1 MSPKEGKL
9 LSSRIPCEFFLIRYV
24 PDVVKGEF
32 TNIGVVLREA
42 RPETLK
48 YPDAARK
55 AVTQVRFTRD
65 WRRVR
70 CIDPG
75 ADTELLESIEDEIAS
90 RLISEATGPLPP
102 RPLLQL
108 LSDTLSNSVQ
118 ITEPR
123 ATLAESFA
131 LELEQLLRLYVEP
144 IRVRVTRERTGRA
157 AIHAEMRKEFE
168 RAGVWAA
175 MFKRYPVSEYTRKG
189 DPMRLDCGYRPEPKT
204 KPKTEPKTEPK
215 LEPKTEPKLGGGT
228 VHIFHAIS
236 LAGDAE
242 AARGLAFTA
251 PLLRQG
257 LERKLGAGL
266 DLAAV
271 VEPIRS
277 VSPEKGEADDFTGE
291 AADLYR
297 FGVATMEGV
306 GIRVLTTSDLPGA
319 AATARTELRL

>member
-1 MSPKEGKL
+1 

-32 TNIGVVLREA
+32 INIGVVLREA
-42 RPETLK
+42 RPESLK
-48 YPDAARK
+48 DPEAARQ
-55 AVTQVRFTRD
+55 AVTRSSVTEVRFTRD

-75 ADTELLESIEDEIAS
+75 ADTELLESLEDEIAS

-102 RPLLQL
+102 KPLLEL
-108 LSDTLSNSVQ
+108 LSDTLSNSIQ

-131 LELEQLLRLYVEP
+131 LELEQLLQLYVEP
-144 IRVRVTRERTGRA
+144 IRVKVSRERTGRG

-168 RAGVWAA
+168 RAGVWGA
-175 MFKRYPVSEYTRKG
+175 MFKRYPVAEYTRRG

-204 KPKTEPKTEPK
+204 E
-215 LEPKTEPKLGGGT
+215 LKLGGGT

-236 LAGDAE
+236 LANDADT
-242 AARGLAFTA
+242 ARGLAFTA
-251 PLLRQG
+251 PLLREG
-257 LERKLGAGL
+257 LLRKDRAEL

-277 VSPEKGEADDFTGE
+277 VSPEEEDGEGFTGE

-297 FGVATMEGV
+297 FGVATMESA
-306 GIRVLTTSDLPGA
+306 GIRVLTIGDLARA
-319 AATARTELRL
+319 AATARAELRL

>member
-189 DPMRLDCGYRPEPKT
+189 DPMRLDCGY
-204 KPKTEPKTEPK
+204 KPNGV
-215 LEPKTEPKLGGGT
+215 LR
-228 VHIFHAIS
+228 IFHAVS
-236 LAGDAE
+236 LASDAD

-251 PLLRQG
+251 PLLREG
-257 LERKLGAGL
+257 LARKLAAGL

>member
-1 MSPKEGKL
+1 
-9 LSSRIPCEFFLIRYV
+9 
-24 PDVVKGEF
+24 
-32 TNIGVVLREA
+32 
-42 RPETLK
+42 
-48 YPDAARK
+48 
-55 AVTQVRFTRD
+55 
-65 WRRVR
+65 
-70 CIDPG
+70 
-75 ADTELLESIEDEIAS
+75 
-90 RLISEATGPLPP
+90 
-102 RPLLQL
+102 
-108 LSDTLSNSVQ
+108 
-118 ITEPR
+118 
-123 ATLAESFA
+123 
-131 LELEQLLRLYVEP
+131 
-144 IRVRVTRERTGRA
+144 
-157 AIHAEMRKEFE
+157 MRKEFE

-204 KPKTEPKTEPK
+204 KPKT
-215 LEPKTEPKLGGGT
+215 EPKTEPKLGGGT

-277 VSPEKGEADDFTGE
+277 VSLEEQDGEGFTDE

-297 FGVATMEGV
+297 FGVATMEGA
-306 GIRVLTTSDLPGA
+306 GIQVMTTSDLPRA
-319 AATARTELRL
+319 AAAARAELRL